1 MKERDVFQKY
11 RKKKIKFSL
20 RTRMI
25 LAVGIVVLVSILF
38 SFGLAKLL
46 EWLLP
51 FSTSIPL
58 LLQVNVFSLIV
69 ATVATH
75 FLSKMFF
82 DPIKELREG
91 MQKIADGNF
100 DTRLE
105 TKSTSDEIQEVFA
118 GFNMMA
124 QELGS
129 TEILQTDFVSN
140 VSHEFKTPINA
151 IEGYTML
158 LQSTENI
165 DEVENEYIE
174 KILFNTRRLSSLV
187 SNILLLSKLENQS
200 IQTGQE
206 RYSLDEQIR
215 EDILALEAAWAPK
228 NIEFDVDLDSIVYLG
243 NKNIMHH
250 VWSNL
255 LGNAIKFSPNG
266 GTIKM
271 RLQKKDEK
279 VIFVLE
285 DQGPGLSEEA
295 QKHLFDKFYQA
306 DTSHKEEGNGL
317 GLALVKNILSLCG
330 GEISAENIEPGG
342 CRFTVTLPDKN

>member
-1 MKERDVFQKY
+1 MKEHERFQKL
-11 RKKKIKFSL
+11 RKEKIKFSL
-20 RTRMI
+20 RTRMTI
-25 LAVGIVVLVSILF
+25 LVGIVVLFSILI
-38 SFGLAKLL
+38 SFGISKLL

-51 FSTSIPL
+51 TSTSIPL
-58 LLQVNVFSLIV
+58 LIQLNIFSLVI
-69 ATVATH
+69 AIIATH

-82 DPIKELREG
+82 DPIKELRLG
-91 MQKIADGNF
+91 MQEIADGKF

-105 TKSTSDEIQEVFA
+105 TKSSSSEIQEVFA

-124 QELGS
+124 QELES

-158 LQSTENI
+158 LQSTDNI

-206 RYSLDEQIR
+206 KYSLDEQIR
-215 EDILALEAAWAPK
+215 EDILALEAAWEPK
-228 NIEFDVDLDSIVYLG
+228 NIEFDVDLDSVVYLG

-255 LGNAIKFSPNG
+255 LSNAVKFSPNG

-271 RLQKKDEK
+271 RLQKKDGK

-330 GEISAENIEPGG
+330 GEISAENITEGG
-342 CRFTVTLPDKN
+342 CRFTVILPN